1 MADTEKADGAQW
13 SGLGDAAAA
22 ALETR
27 SYRKAALAERLAG
40 SGAEAGELLARQ
52 GLESVWIPGVE
63 IFRRTV
69 YQQRHRGYFAE
80 LARGTE
86 GILHEIGFWP
96 RQWATALMFAGTAK
110 GFHIHPPHIPGGED
124 PAQWMRRLFVQEPE
138 RYDLRPYD
146 KEQWDVMFILHGIS
160 EMFLIDERVGMPR
173 RKMRFFI
180 EGDQMPGP
188 NNVAVVIPPGVA
200 HALRPAS
207 SGDLIM
213 VYGTSTV
220 FRPDFEGRIRS
231 GIEQAFPPEDWQ
243 AWWDAS

>member
-1 MADTEKADGAQW
+1 MADTEKVDGTRW
-13 SGLGDAAAA
+13 RGLGETAAA

-27 SYRKAALAERLAG
+27 RYALASLSERLAT
-40 SGAEAGELLARQ
+40 SGVNAGDLRSRKEL
-52 GLESVWIPGVE
+52 EEVWIPGVE
-63 IFRRTV
+63 ILPRTV
-69 YQQRHRGYFAE
+69 HPQRHRGYFAE
-80 LARGTE
+80 LARSSEGT
-86 GILHEIGFWP
+86 LHEIGFWP
-96 RQWATALMFAGTAK
+96 NQWAAAVMFAGTAK
-110 GFHIHPPHIPGGED
+110 GFHIHPPHIPEGED
-124 PAQWMRRLFVQEPE
+124 PAAWIRRLFVEEPG
-138 RYDLRPYD
+138 RHDLRAYD

-160 EMFLIDERVGMPR
+160 EMFLIDERAGMPR

-207 SGDLIM
+207 SADLIM

-231 GIEQAFPPEDWQ
+231 GVEQSFPPEDWQ
-243 AWWDAS
+243 QWWESV